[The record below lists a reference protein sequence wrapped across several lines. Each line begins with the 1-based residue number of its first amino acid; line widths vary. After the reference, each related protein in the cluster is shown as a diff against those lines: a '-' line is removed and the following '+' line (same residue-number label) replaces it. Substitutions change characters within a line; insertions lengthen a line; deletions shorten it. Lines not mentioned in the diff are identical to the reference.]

1 MDNKKYK
8 EMIHSIIV
16 PNNLSMEE
24 QSEKYL
30 PLNKFLQTEI
40 PSQLYRFRQCN
51 ENSISAF
58 DQDQLWFALGS
69 EMNDDFDALLFFNKQ
84 DIKTSLENAI
94 NYFPENI
101 LSFIN
106 EKDISYFEQNLIT
119 REMLS
124 IFQSKLTEM
133 CDKDIENLKNQA
145 YEFFTQ
151 QLDDGIPYIQHIIQN
166 TLKFAC
172 FSEAINSPAMWGYYA
187 DSGKGFALAYDF
199 RNGIYTD
206 CMLCPKSIVC
216 HSSHKACLYKMIYDD
231 TPFDATE
238 YATWLL
244 QIQIL
249 RNMLSNVQ
257 QPMLDTLYQKLI
269 TCPDLFMSTKVLL
282 HKSTLWKHEHEWRL
296 IYTCNLNDSLNEKFL
311 SAKKRPTALYLGRK
325 ISKINEKVLCHIAI
339 EKNIPIYK
347 MVIKEEESSYKLIPK
362 AVL

>member
-1 MDNKKYK
+1 MENKEYK
-8 EMIHSIIV
+8 EMIHNIIV
-16 PNNLSMEE
+16 PNSLSIEE

-30 PLNKFLQTEI
+30 SLNKFLQTEI

-84 DIKTSLENAI
+84 AIKTSLENAI
-94 NYFPENI
+94 NHFPKNI

-106 EKDISYFEQNLIT
+106 EKDISFFEQNFISK
-119 REMLS
+119 EMLS
-124 IFQSKLTEM
+124 IFKLKLTEM
-133 CDKDIENLKNQA
+133 CDKDIENFKKQA
-145 YEFFTQ
+145 HDFFTQ
-151 QLDDGIPYIQHIIQN
+151 QLDNGIPYIQHIIQN

-172 FSEAINSPAMWGYYA
+172 FSESINSPAMWGYYA

-199 RNGIYTD
+199 RNWNYTD

-216 HSSHKACLYKMIYDD
+216 PSSNRAYLYKIIYDD

-244 QIQIL
+244 QIQVL
-249 RNMLSNVQ
+249 RNMALNVQ
-257 QPMLDTLYQKLI
+257 PPMSDTLYQNFI
-269 TCPDLFMSTKVLL
+269 PCPDLFMSTKVLL
-282 HKSTLWKHEHEWRL
+282 HKSILWKHEHEWRL
-296 IYTCNLNDSLNEKFL
+296 IYNCNSNDSLNEKFL
-311 SAKKRPTALYLGRK
+311 SAKKRPNALYLGRK

-362 AVL
+362 SVL